1 MHMIRRAPRSS
12 LTQKHHADMIS
23 KTISKYWTA
32 KGYAIQIKVAHIYRD
47 ATTFTNKKGM
57 QSTKYTSVYPL
68 ESNIGPRGFPPRRL

>member
-1 MHMIRRAPRSS
+1 MHMIRRSPRSS
-12 LTQKHHADMIS
+12 LTQKQHADMIS
-23 KTISKYWTA
+23 KTIRKYWTA

-47 ATTFTNKKGM
+47 AITFTNMKGM